1 MDSKFGWHTAH
12 RVGDLIRVINK
23 TSINMDDVECKI
35 GDLGLIIKTPN
46 ETDGILFI
54 EAYMFKSH
62 RVRWFSPRE
71 IKIISNIDI

>member
-1 MDSKFGWHTAH
+1 
-12 RVGDLIRVINK
+12 
-23 TSINMDDVECKI
+23 MDDVECKI